1 MEPRRPRLASVT
13 DAEEINAIYN
23 YYVRTSAATFQV
35 DNETVEERVEELRT
49 RPENQPLIVLEA
61 DHAIVGWG
69 ALSPFRSRCA
79 YRATIELTVYVRH
92 DCHRQGY
99 GRVVAED
106 LIERARSSAY
116 HTVLAVCC
124 EESVGMI
131 RMLDSLGFKVAGRLR
146 EVGSKFGRRL
156 DVVYLQLL
164 L

>member
-1 MEPRRPRLASVT
+1 MMDRLRPRLATVA

-35 DNETVEERVEELRT
+35 DDETTEERVEELRT
-49 RPENQPLIVLEA
+49 RPGNQP
-61 DHAIVGWG
+61 
-69 ALSPFRSRCA
+69 PFRSRCA
-79 YRATIELTVYVRH
+79 YRDTIELTVYVRP
-92 DCHRQGY
+92 DCHRQGF
-99 GRVVAED
+99 GRVMVQD
-106 LIERARSSAY
+106 LIERARSSGF

-131 RMLDSLGFKVAGRLR
+131 RMLDSLGFKLAGRFR
-146 EVGSKFGRRL
+146 EVGIKFGRRL